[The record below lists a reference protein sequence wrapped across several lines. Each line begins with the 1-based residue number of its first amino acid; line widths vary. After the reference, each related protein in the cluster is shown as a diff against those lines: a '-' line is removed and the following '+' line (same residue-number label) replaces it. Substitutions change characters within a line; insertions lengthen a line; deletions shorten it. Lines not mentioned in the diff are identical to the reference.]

1 MIKVTRR
8 TTQGSDRPLKW
19 LRWLN
24 LRPEEAG
31 RTFLMFAFYTFSSV
45 GILWLEFSAAA
56 LFLGKY
62 GAETLPLIYI
72 ASTGMGVSLGFAY
85 SQLQRLLP
93 LRTVVTVVPFLMALP
108 LLILHSSFSPV
119 ALGGY
124 TIFLVRLWLEA
135 VYTLNELNT
144 SITANQLFNI
154 REIKRTYPL
163 ISSGVLLADILS
175 GFSLPLLRQAIG
187 LENVILAASIMLL
200 IGSGIMAYI
209 GIAYRQ
215 AFPNSLRRSRR
226 QDHHPDYTARRL
238 RGPLQRYVLLVIT
251 FFVMAQVLLLLV
263 DFQYLS
269 QVEQRLNV
277 QAGEIADFLALFSGT
292 LGVFELIT
300 QWFVSSR
307 AIERMGVFRVA
318 MLPPSLIL
326 GLNTLTL
333 LGILPVFAGG
343 VMLRFVD
350 ELLRYTL
357 VASTA
362 PILFQPIPDDA
373 RSRIQEFV
381 RGIAEPIAIGLTGAG
396 LLLTLW
402 LCRWL
407 LADTSP
413 ALIQRTQT
421 FVLLALICG
430 FALVWLLAVIRL
442 RSRYTN
448 LLVLSVERGQLS
460 QTEGGMD
467 PGAHRRAMVETLQKT
482 SATESEKQSCIQWLA
497 RLDPRS
503 VGDILAPL
511 LPGLSPTLQRESL
524 EVMLDH
530 PKQSHG
536 ELVRSL
542 LKQSLDPEAMAAA
555 FRYLWL
561 TEDAPNTAVLQPYLA
576 PDVDATVRSTAAAL
590 ILRRGNSRQKAE
602 ATNALRRMITSKDER
617 ERVCGCR
624 ALRDVAYLQA
634 LRIYIRP
641 LLQDESLRVRFA
653 MLDVIAATQLEEYY
667 PSLVKA
673 LYYPSTRD
681 AAMQALARL
690 GNEAMPMLVR
700 LGEDGQKPAVMRS
713 CAWTVIS
720 QIGTPEAFDILVDR
734 LMMTWGSE
742 RRSLMRTLL
751 QASDEFGIE
760 AVADLLGRRG
770 VNTLIDQELYFM
782 GQLYASLLDLKLDG
796 FAGESLGLLR
806 RSLRYQ
812 LTDAVERLF
821 LLMRFLYPSNTIQ
834 AAAFNLQSDSSNDVA
849 RGLEILD
856 TTVDLSSKK
865 ILLTVLDPL
874 RADLEKVQLLDSII
888 PYSPQ
893 SPSQRLRQLLDL
905 RRFLSD
911 WALACCFHLA
921 NEARWSVTTDQV
933 LYGLRHSV
941 GFVREAALA
950 YLQMASPTSLQLI
963 LPQIQSDP
971 DPLVSAQV
979 HALMGEMGLAVAAK
993 GMPRPEL
1000 NGRRAQPIA

>member
-1 MIKVTRR
+1 
-8 TTQGSDRPLKW
+8 
-19 LRWLN
+19 
-24 LRPEEAG
+24 
-31 RTFLMFAFYTFSSV
+31 MFAFYTFSSV

-56 LFLGKY
+56 LFLREY
-62 GAETLPLIYI
+62 GAESLPLIYI

-93 LRTVVTVVPFLMALP
+93 LRTVVTLMPFLMALP
-108 LLILHSSFSPV
+108 LLLLHGGVGPAV
-119 ALGGY
+119 LGGY
-124 TIFLVRLWLEA
+124 AIFLVRLWLEA
-135 VYTLNELNT
+135 IYTLNELNT

-175 GFSLPLLRQAIG
+175 GFSLPLLRQAVG

-200 IGSGIMAYI
+200 IGGGIMAYI
-209 GIAYRQ
+209 SITYRQ

-226 QDHHPDYTARRL
+226 KDAHADYAARRL

-251 FFVMAQVLLLLV
+251 FFVMAQVLLLLL

-269 QVEQRLNV
+269 QVEQVLDV
-277 QAGEIADFLALFSGT
+277 QEGEIADFLALFSGT
-292 LGVFELIT
+292 LGIFELIT

-318 MLPPSLIL
+318 MLPPSLIF
-326 GLNTLTL
+326 GFSTLTL
-333 LGILPVFAGG
+333 VRILPVFVG
-343 VMLRFVD
+343 VVVLRFVD

-381 RGIAEPIAIGLTGAG
+381 RGIAEPIAIGLTGVG
-396 LLLTLW
+396 LLFTLW

-407 LADTSP
+407 LADTNP

-430 FALVWLLAVIRL
+430 FALIWLLAVIWL

-448 LLVLSVERGQLS
+448 LLVLSAERGQLS
-460 QTEGGMD
+460 QTESSMD
-467 PGAHRRAMVETLQKT
+467 NRAYRRAVIEMLQKT
-482 SATESEKQSCIQWLA
+482 GSAESEKQTCIQWLA
-497 RLDPRS
+497 NIEPKS
-503 VGDILAPL
+503 AGDVLAPL
-511 LPGLSPTLQRESL
+511 LPGLSAPLQRQSL
-524 EVMLDH
+524 ELMLAH
-530 PKQSHG
+530 PKPSYADY
-536 ELVRSL
+536 VRSL
-542 LKQSLDPEAMAAA
+542 LKQPLDPETLSAG

-561 TEDAPNTAVLQPYLA
+561 TEDAPNSATLQPYLA
-576 PDVDATVRSTAAAL
+576 PDVDAIVRSTAATL
-590 ILRRGNSRQKAE
+590 IMRRGDSRQKAE

-641 LLQDESLRVRFA
+641 LLQDESLRVRAA

-667 PSLVKA
+667 PSLIKA

-690 GNEAMPMLVR
+690 GNEAIPMLMQ
-700 LGEDGQKPAVMRS
+700 LGEDGQKPAMMRT

-734 LMMTWGSE
+734 LMMTWGHE

-751 QASDEFGIE
+751 QASNELGIE

-770 VNTLIDQELYFM
+770 VDTLINQELYFI
-782 GQLYASLLDLKLDG
+782 GQLYAGLIDLKLDS
-796 FAGESLGLLR
+796 FTEEALQLLQ

-812 LTDAVERLF
+812 IIDADERLF

-834 AAAFNLQSDSSNDVA
+834 AAAFNLRSESSNSVA

-856 TTVDLSSKK
+856 TTVDLDSKK
-865 ILLTVLDPL
+865 ILLTILDPL
-874 RADLEKVQLLDSII
+874 RSDWEKVQSLDDII
-888 PYSPQ
+888 PYVRQ
-893 SPSQRLRQLLDL
+893 LPSQRLRQLLDL
-905 RRFLSD
+905 RRFMSD

-921 NEARWSVTTDQV
+921 NQARWSLTTDQV
-933 LYGLRHSV
+933 IYGLRHGV

-950 YLQMASPTSLQLI
+950 YLQMASPTSLRVI
-963 LPQIQSDP
+963 LPQIRNDP
-971 DPLVSAQV
+971 DPLVFAQV
-979 HALMGEMGLAVAAK
+979 NAMMGKMGLAYASADPV
-993 GMPRPEL
+993 RPEL
-1000 NGRRAQPIA
+1000 NGQGVSSASSKLSPSP